1 MTSFPGYSSL
11 YKSSRRTSPR
21 HKDKYLRTFQI
32 DFINSIYIHHVGLLP
47 AAKPPE
53 QEPLNQKPE
62 STQPKSYGNEAFA
75 GTANDNITPPKQHH
89 LWGWPHHQ
97 EKQPGTKQQPSQK
110 QEDVDWVVGT

>member
-1 MTSFPGYSSL
+1 MSDFFRRASDAFHHRRSSTD
-11 YKSSRRTSPR
+11 STDAPTSP
-21 HKDKYLRTFQI
+21 DVP
-32 DFINSIYIHHVGLLP
+32 S